1 MAARTNQTP
10 AEFCYDYLTGED
22 GTRMLYFPI
31 TNYVHGDHGVV
42 QQMLADPAT
51 LVGLAI
57 ASGIVPTSGTWP
69 QIVGLVTGVLGALG
83 YTVSR
88 TVVKNG

>member
-1 MAARTNQTP
+1 MDAVQTTAP
-10 AEFCYDYLTGED
+10 
-22 GTRMLYFPI
+22 
-31 TNYVHGDHGVV
+31 
-42 QQMLADPAT
+42 DPAAVAPAAPVVKPGYQT
-51 LVGLAI
+51 TEFWMTAAATVVGLAI

-88 TVVKNG
+88 TAVKNA

>member
-1 MAARTNQTP
+1 MDTTTTPPAVPAVADTTVKPGFKTTEFWLSAA
-10 AEFCYDYLTGED
+10 
-22 GTRMLYFPI
+22 
-31 TNYVHGDHGVV
+31 
-42 QQMLADPAT
+42 AT

-69 QIVGLVTGVLGALG
+69 QIVGLVTGVLGAMG

-88 TVVKNG
+88 TVIKHG

>member
-1 MAARTNQTP
+1 MDAVQTTTP
-10 AEFCYDYLTGED
+10 
-22 GTRMLYFPI
+22 
-31 TNYVHGDHGVV
+31 
-42 QQMLADPAT
+42 DPAAVAPAAPVVKPGYQT
-51 LVGLAI
+51 TEFWMTAAATVVGLAI

-88 TVVKNG
+88 TAVKNA